1 DMVKEGMESG
11 SSGGCQTFD
20 QALLRLYSMGKI
32 DIEQAFANSDSPNN
46 LRLKMLH
53 ADPITYSEQ
62 AENEESHENF
72 EKLFPPVQE
81 WLLQEPA
88 KSYEEVNE
96 MENLA

>member
-1 DMVKEGMESG
+1 
-11 SSGGCQTFD
+11 
-20 QALLRLYSMGKI
+20 MGKI

-53 ADPITYSEQ
+53 ADPSTYSEQ
-62 AENEESHENF
+62 AENEESDENF
-72 EKLFPPVQE
+72 EKLSPPVEE

-88 KSYEEVNE
+88 KPHKEVDK